1 MSSRYG
7 IKIKNIQAATLYEY
21 NLGVRDYFSYTPAML
36 ANSLFSYFLQDNGL
50 KVSKD
55 NRTRDIICLQFDFG
69 TKSYEEAIKG
79 LDTLRQGE
87 SNEIR
92 SHKLSV
98 LKERM
103 IERKDK
109 FIKLNA
115 DAIRDEYYQN
125 GVDIKY
131 LIKNKHDK
139 VVREDI
145 IHYKML
151 YRSPGKAKD
160 GECMFIADRLYD
172 KAKEYIYMG
181 YELPKENAPI
191 VEASAYV
198 SLVASSIIDTVKI
211 PPEDILILKD
221 IESPFTRDV
230 ISIET
235 DENKHCYAKHINN
248 YELHNVLFDG
258 QALMDESIF
267 PKWGDGYVLLRQH
280 MMKAAAF
287 KTNIQLFFRD
297 YFGEDYEQAEVTDM
311 FGNKHKAK
319 DIKLITTDN
328 AVKYLK
334 FGINYDYWCNRV
346 KQDNSLFGIVK
357 TAHKSKLGEVQKMSY
372 QMINC
377 LDMEIMDDVTLVSRN
392 YIYQL
397 KKDLNVFLK
406 YLEDNVTF
414 VNDFDVLLA
423 LYNQD
428 PMFAQS
434 EYFRNRRRQI
444 ISAYV
449 KKMRTGKVLQE
460 GDNLVMVGSPY
471 AMLLHAVGENV
482 ENDKTLISQDDSIQ
496 CYTKRFD
503 TGEYL
508 AGFRSPH
515 NSKSNIL
522 ALQNVGSDLLDKY
535 FYIGKQCIAVNTIHT
550 DISDRANGCDFDSD
564 SIYCTNHKKI
574 AEYAKK
580 CYKEYP
586 TIVNNIPKEKTKY
599 VCSMLSYSNI
609 DNKLASAQLAI
620 GESSNL
626 AQLALSY
633 SYNNINS
640 ECDDYVSILSVLA
653 QWVG

>member
-1 MSSRYG
+1 MSSRYR

-79 LDTLRQGE
+79 LDALRQGE

-103 IERKDK
+103 TERKDK

-550 DISDRANGCDFDSD
+550 DICDRANG
-564 SIYCTNHKKI
+564 
-574 AEYAKK
+574 
-580 CYKEYP
+580 
-586 TIVNNIPKEKTKY
+586 
-599 VCSMLSYSNI
+599 
-609 DNKLASAQLAI
+609 
-620 GESSNL
+620 
-626 AQLALSY
+626 
-633 SYNNINS
+633 
-640 ECDDYVSILSVLA
+640 
-653 QWVG
+653 

>member
-79 LDTLRQGE
+79 LDALRQGE

-103 IERKDK
+103 TERKDK

-287 KTNIQLFFRD
+287 KTNIQLFFRN

-377 LDMEIMDDVTLVSRN
+377 LDMEIMDDVTLVSQN

-522 ALQNVGSDLLDKY
+522 ALQNVGGDLLDKY

-550 DISDRANGCDFDSD
+550 DLQDRANGCDFDSD

>member
-79 LDTLRQGE
+79 LDALRQGE

-103 IERKDK
+103 TERKDK

-550 DISDRANGCDFDSD
+550 DLQDRANGCDFDSD